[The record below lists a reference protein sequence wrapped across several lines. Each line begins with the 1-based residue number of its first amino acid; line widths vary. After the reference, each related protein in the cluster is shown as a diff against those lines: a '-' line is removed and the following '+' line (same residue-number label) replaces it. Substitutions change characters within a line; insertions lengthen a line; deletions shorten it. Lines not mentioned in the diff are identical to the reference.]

1 MSNFKQLGLKNEIL
15 QAVLELG
22 FENPTPIQEQAIPA
36 LLAEDIDLIGLAQ
49 TGTGKT
55 AAFGLPLVQKI
66 NVDERRTQ
74 ALVLAPT
81 RELALQIV
89 DQISKYSK
97 YINGLT
103 IAAVY
108 GGASIM
114 TQLDQVRRKPHII
127 VATPGRLIDLV
138 NRKAA
143 DLSGLEYIVLD
154 EADEMFNMGFKE
166 DVDEILSKVTGKR
179 NIWLFTATMA
189 KPVRKVISDYMDNPL
204 EVKVSTG
211 NSVNKNISHKY
222 ILVDRKFKLEALA
235 RLLDMENDMRVIVF
249 CRTKAETQ
257 DTSEALMKLGYKVAP
272 IHGDMTQQQRERV
285 MKQFKDHS
293 LELLIATD
301 VAARGIDVD
310 NVTHVIHHSLPDE
323 SAYYSHRSGRTARAG
338 KDGITIAMI
347 SKREERRIRE
357 LERELS
363 ISFEHIKIPTV
374 DEIKEMRISK
384 WLEEFVN
391 EEWKPNVESFLVQ
404 ARELLMQLNKEE
416 IIDKLLNKEFA
427 SLLQTKNTQDLNEPQ
442 GRDKKERGDRSDRG
456 GRRERTGG
464 RLDTSS
470 YERRSREG
478 SLPFFINLGG
488 NDGLKK
494 GELLK
499 LVCDTTNLKS
509 KDITRLKILDKHS
522 FFDVIEDRSSRV
534 ASSFKNVKYQGREVK
549 VNRDFPKGE

>member
-1 MSNFKQLGLKNEIL
+1 
-15 QAVLELG
+15 
-22 FENPTPIQEQAIPA
+22 
-36 LLAEDIDLIGLAQ
+36 
-49 TGTGKT
+49 
-55 AAFGLPLVQKI
+55 
-66 NVDERRTQ
+66 
-74 ALVLAPT
+74 
-81 RELALQIV
+81 
-89 DQISKYSK
+89 
-97 YINGLT
+97 
-103 IAAVY
+103 
-108 GGASIM
+108 
-114 TQLDQVRRKPHII
+114 
-127 VATPGRLIDLV
+127 
-138 NRKAA
+138 
-143 DLSGLEYIVLD
+143 
-154 EADEMFNMGFKE
+154 
-166 DVDEILSKVTGKR
+166 
-179 NIWLFTATMA
+179 
-189 KPVRKVISDYMDNPL
+189 
-204 EVKVSTG
+204 
-211 NSVNKNISHKY
+211 
-222 ILVDRKFKLEALA
+222 
-235 RLLDMENDMRVIVF
+235 
-249 CRTKAETQ
+249 
-257 DTSEALMKLGYKVAP
+257 MKLGYKVAP

-456 GRRERTGG
+456 ERDRGDRVGRDRDSRDRGGRDDSGRRERTIGK
-464 RLDTSS
+464 LDTSS
-470 YERRSREG
+470 YERRSSEG